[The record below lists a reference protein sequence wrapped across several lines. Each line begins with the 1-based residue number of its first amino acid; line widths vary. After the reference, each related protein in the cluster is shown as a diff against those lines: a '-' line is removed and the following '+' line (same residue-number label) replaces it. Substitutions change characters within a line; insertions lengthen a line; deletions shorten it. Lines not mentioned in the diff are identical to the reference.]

1 MLQVDSGDNTN
12 LIMSTE
18 KTSILTI
25 GHSSHSIDG
34 FVSLLKRYGVT
45 AVADVRSVPY
55 SRYAPQF
62 NHDSLGNYLK
72 LHSIEY
78 VSLGRW
84 LGARSDD
91 PLCYDDEGRVRYDLL
106 AESELFEEGIESVL
120 RGADSRVITLM
131 CSEGRPEDCHRGLL
145 VAQQLVEV
153 HGVEVCHILP
163 DGRLQSHQDMLDML
177 ADYDGQESLFADGRE
192 VAISVGL
199 ERQIRKV
206 AYVNGDLARQGEDAD
221 VHDYDE
227 SVVGAMS

>member
-1 MLQVDSGDNTN
+1 MLQVDSRHNTN

-18 KTSILTI
+18 KISILTV
-25 GHSSHSIDG
+25 GHSSRSIDD
-34 FVSLLKRYGVT
+34 FVSLLIRYGVT

-55 SRYAPQF
+55 SRYTPQF
-62 NHDSLGNYLK
+62 NRDSLGNSLK
-72 LHSIEY
+72 LHGIEY

-120 RGADSRVITLM
+120 RGADSRVIALM

-145 VAQQLVEV
+145 ISQQLVEV
-153 HGVEVCHILP
+153 YGVEVRHILP
-163 DGRLQSHQDMLDML
+163 DGSLQSHQDMLEIL

-192 VAISVGL
+192 AAISAGL
-199 ERQIRKV
+199 EKQIKKI
-206 AYVNGDLARQGEDAD
+206 AYVNCDLARRREDAD
-221 VHDYDE
+221 VYDYDE
-227 SVVGAMS
+227 SMAGATS